1 MPVYRGTKTLT
12 EDVIAKKLQLEE
24 SRMRR

>member
-1 MPVYRGTKTLT
+1 MPVCHGTKTLT
-12 EDVIAKKLQLEE
+12 EDVIAKTLQLEE

>member
-12 EDVIAKKLQLEE
+12 EDVIAKKPILEE
-24 SRMRR
+24 PRMRR